1 MSDYP
6 ARGGRFFVGGQAE
19 AGEMRGQGDEA
30 GEVGCN
36 VAGGTNIVIYGV
48 KKGYVAI
55 FISV

>member
-1 MSDYP
+1 MGRRGEGTR
-6 ARGGRFFVGGQAE
+6 RGGSEGARE
-19 AGEMRGQGDEA
+19 RGS
-30 GEVGCN
+30 EVGCD